1 MTILQAMKTIH
12 KYCTSY
18 LFSTPSFWS
27 GAGSVMNLGGSY
39 FSFNH
44 STSDN
49 EADRKAIDSDFFM
62 VGQDCWSAFEE
73 IGELEES

>member
-1 MTILQAMKTIH
+1 MKTIH

-18 LFSTPSFWS
+18 LFSTSSFLT
-27 GAGSVMNLGGSY
+27 GAGSVINLAGNY
-39 FSFNH
+39 FSFNY
-44 STSDN
+44 STSGN

-73 IGELEES
+73 IGELEEL